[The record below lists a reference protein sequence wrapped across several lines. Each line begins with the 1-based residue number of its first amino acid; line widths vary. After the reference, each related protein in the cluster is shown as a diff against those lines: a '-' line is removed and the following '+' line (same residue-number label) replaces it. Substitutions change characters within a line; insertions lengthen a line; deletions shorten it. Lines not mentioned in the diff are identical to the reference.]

1 MLTFGI
7 ICALVATTSAGYS
20 SSSAGGYS
28 SAGAAPYVPVVTPFD
43 IQQYIAQLNAFQA
56 NPSTRSLTTGYAGE
70 GAKVQSYASL
80 SPSKRSQDRRNN
92 KNNKNN
98 NLWYQN
104 LAQQAAIQ
112 NSVAANYN
120 AIRDQALY
128 GNRFGYG
135 GYGAGGGGY
144 AGSGGFAGAG
154 VGSYGGV
161 GGGSTYGGTY
171 NSPGY
176 ATPVVN
182 RFGGGGSYSGGGGN
196 YAASGGS
203 VGGGHQSGF
212 AHVSPPRLDSRFGDE
227 GIVSHSVG
235 QPGVVGVSSFSSSS
249 DINGYKQRE
258 SGTSV
263 NNNGKVTTYYNR
275 NK

>member
-1 MLTFGI
+1 MAHIKFIEFANEKYLFTF
-7 ICALVATTSAGYS
+7 S
-20 SSSAGGYS
+20 
-28 SAGAAPYVPVVTPFD
+28 
-43 IQQYIAQLNAFQA
+43 
-56 NPSTRSLTTGYAGE
+56 
-70 GAKVQSYASL
+70 
-80 SPSKRSQDRRNN
+80 
-92 KNNKNN
+92 
-98 NLWYQN
+98 LWYQN

-112 NSVAANYN
+112 NSVAANIN

-135 GYGAGGGGY
+135 GYGAGSGGY
-144 AGSGGFAGAG
+144 AGASSGSYAGT
-154 VGSYGGV
+154 GSYGGV

-171 NSPGY
+171 N
-176 ATPVVN
+176 TPVVN
-182 RFGGGGSYSGGGGN
+182 RFGGGGYSGGSN

-203 VGGGHQSGF
+203 VGGGHQTGF

-227 GIVSHSVG
+227 GVVSHSVG

-249 DINGYKQRE
+249 DINGVRHRE

-275 NK
+275 GN

>member
-7 ICALVATTSAGYS
+7 ICALVATASAGYAS
-20 SSSAGGYS
+20 SGAGGYS
-28 SAGAAPYVPVVTPFD
+28 SVGAAPYVPVVTPFD
-43 IQQYIAQLNAFQA
+43 IQH
-56 NPSTRSLTTGYAGE
+56 
-70 GAKVQSYASL
+70 
-80 SPSKRSQDRRNN
+80 
-92 KNNKNN
+92 
-98 NLWYQN
+98 LWYQN

-112 NSVAANYN
+112 NSVAANIN

-135 GYGAGGGGY
+135 GYGAGGGAF
-144 AGSGGFAGAG
+144 AGSGAST
-154 VGSYGGV
+154 GSYGGV
-161 GGGSTYGGTY
+161 GGGSTYGGSY
-171 NSPGY
+171 NNPGY

-182 RFGGGGSYSGGGGN
+182 RFGGGGGSYSSTGHGGYSGGSN

-203 VGGGHQSGF
+203 VGGGHQTGF

-227 GIVSHSVG
+227 GVVTHSVG
-235 QPGVVGVSSFSSSS
+235 TPGFSGVSSFSSSS
-249 DINGYKQRE
+249 DINGVRNRE

-275 NK
+275 GS

>member
-1 MLTFGI
+1 MN
-7 ICALVATTSAGYS
+7 LVVDYGSLKFIESANEKIFIFFYS
-20 SSSAGGYS
+20 
-28 SAGAAPYVPVVTPFD
+28 
-43 IQQYIAQLNAFQA
+43 
-56 NPSTRSLTTGYAGE
+56 
-70 GAKVQSYASL
+70 
-80 SPSKRSQDRRNN
+80 
-92 KNNKNN
+92 
-98 NLWYQN
+98 LWYQN

-112 NSVAANYN
+112 NSVAANIN

-135 GYGAGGGGY
+135 GYGAGGGAY
-144 AGSGGFAGAG
+144 AGSGAYSGAG
-154 VGSYGGV
+154 TGSYGGV

-171 NSPGY
+171 SSGRPAY
-176 ATPVVN
+176 STPVVN
-182 RFGGGGSYSGGGGN
+182 RFGGGGYSGGSGYTGGSN

-203 VGGGHQSGF
+203 VGGGHHSGF

-249 DINGYKQRE
+249 DINGVKNRE

>member
-7 ICALVATTSAGYS
+7 ICALVATASAGYS
-20 SSSAGGYS
+20 SSSAGGSAGLYSNYDSGYGSKYPYTNNYVGYS
-28 SAGAAPYVPVVTPFD
+28 SVGAAPYVPVVTPFD
-43 IQQYIAQLNAFQA
+43 IQH
-56 NPSTRSLTTGYAGE
+56 
-70 GAKVQSYASL
+70 
-80 SPSKRSQDRRNN
+80 
-92 KNNKNN
+92 
-98 NLWYQN
+98 LWYQN

-112 NSVAANYN
+112 NSVAANIN

-135 GYGAGGGGY
+135 GYGAG
-144 AGSGGFAGAG
+144 SGGFAGAG
-154 VGSYGGV
+154 AGSYAGTGSYGGV

-171 NSPGY
+171 NSGSPGY

-182 RFGGGGSYSGGGGN
+182 RFGGGGYSGGNGGYSGGSN

-203 VGGGHQSGF
+203 VGGGHQTGF

-227 GIVSHSVG
+227 GVVSHSAG

-249 DINGYKQRE
+249 DINGVRNRE

-275 NK
+275 GN

>member
-20 SSSAGGYS
+20 SSSAGGSAGLYTDNYNSGYGSKYPYTNNYVGYS

-43 IQQYIAQLNAFQA
+43 IQH
-56 NPSTRSLTTGYAGE
+56 
-70 GAKVQSYASL
+70 
-80 SPSKRSQDRRNN
+80 
-92 KNNKNN
+92 
-98 NLWYQN
+98 LWYQN

>member
-1 MLTFGI
+1 MSCLFLGY
-7 ICALVATTSAGYS
+7 ASSGAGGSAGLYSNYNSGYGSKYPYTNNYVGYS
-20 SSSAGGYS
+20 SV
-28 SAGAAPYVPVVTPFD
+28 GAAPYVPVVTPFD

-56 NPSTRSLTTGYAGE
+56 N
-70 GAKVQSYASL
+70 
-80 SPSKRSQDRRNN
+80 
-92 KNNKNN
+92 
-98 NLWYQN
+98 LWYQN

-112 NSVAANYN
+112 NSVAANIN

-135 GYGAGGGGY
+135 GYGAGGGAF
-144 AGSGGFAGAG
+144 AGSGAST
-154 VGSYGGV
+154 GSYGGV
-161 GGGSTYGGTY
+161 GGGSTYGGSY
-171 NSPGY
+171 NNPGY

-182 RFGGGGSYSGGGGN
+182 RFGGGGGSYSSTGHGGYSGGSN

-203 VGGGHQSGF
+203 VGGGHQTGF

-227 GIVSHSVG
+227 GVVTHSVG
-235 QPGVVGVSSFSSSS
+235 TPGFSGVSSFSSSS
-249 DINGYKQRE
+249 DINGVRNRE

-275 NK
+275 GS